1 MLTWLYS
8 HTWATYNRPLFII
21 PRAVVMDVLTAKLKK
36 LEKQNY
42 RAYQQI
48 KGQYDFGDYTL
59 YIDHI
64 QPDPFASAS
73 RLRATRAWPLTGLS
87 WLQEKSAAYQVA
99 ARDFIARSFAEYA
112 KQENSIIIQL
122 TGQTVLDSTSVLFN
136 QDGIE
141 LRFRMSMPAEGRD
154 ILAKKALN
162 ILTFHLPKFIRK
174 ATIERELD
182 IEALKRHCETV
193 EDQES
198 LRAQLANKGL
208 VAFIANGSVLPRT
221 AGNCDLPM
229 KDAVAFES
237 PEALETVMVAP
248 NRGEVRGLGIPKGIT
263 LIVGGG
269 FHGKST
275 LLTAIERSIY
285 NHIPGDG
292 REGIVTDN
300 NAMKIRAE
308 DGRCVHNLNLS
319 NYINHLP
326 LGKDTQDFS
335 TQDASGSTSQAAWL
349 QESIEAGATT
359 LLIDEDTSAT
369 NFMIRDERMQA
380 LVSKGD
386 EPITPL
392 VDRVGQLRD
401 EMGISSL
408 VVMGGSG
415 DYLDVADTVIQMH
428 DFQALDVT
436 EKAQQVIALHP
447 TERKN
452 ECETPLA
459 NIAPRSLNC
468 MALQT
473 LLAEGK
479 FRVSAKGTDSLRF
492 GKEFTDLA
500 ALEQIESSSEIN
512 AIGWLWFQL
521 AQMQGWS
528 KNPAQDLTTMLG
540 DNWHESMPNNGDL
553 AKPRILDT
561 MAALNRMRKAKF
573 RNA

>member
-1 MLTWLYS
+1 MDLLTS
-8 HTWATYNRPLFII
+8 I
-21 PRAVVMDVLTAKLKK
+21 LKK

-59 YIDHI
+59 YIDHV
-64 QPDPFASAS
+64 QSDPYASAS
-73 RLRATRAWPLTGLS
+73 RLRATRAWSLTGLD
-87 WLQEKSAAYQVA
+87 WLREKSPSYQRA
-99 ARDFIARSFAEYA
+99 ARDFIARSFAEFA
-112 KQENSIIIQL
+112 KQENSISISL
-122 TGQTVLDSTSVLFN
+122 SGQTVLDSTSVVFTD
-136 QDGIE
+136 DGIE
-141 LRFRMSMPAEGRD
+141 LRFRMSLPAEGRD

-162 ILTFHLPKFIRK
+162 ILTFHMPKFIRR

-182 IEALKRHCETV
+182 KDALIHHCEII
-193 EDQES
+193 EDQDA
-198 LRAQLANKGL
+198 LRDQLADQGL
-208 VAFIANGSVLPRT
+208 VAFVANGSVLPRL

-229 KDAVAFES
+229 KDAVPFTAPS
-237 PEALETVMVAP
+237 TLEVTLTTP
-248 NRGEVRGLGIPKGIT
+248 NQGEIRGLGIRQGIT

-275 LLTAIERSIY
+275 LLTALERSIY

-292 REGIVTDN
+292 RERIVTDG

-308 DGRCVHNLNLS
+308 DGRCVHNLNLA

-326 LGKDTQDFS
+326 MGKNTSDFS

-392 VDRVGQLRD
+392 VDRIGQLRD
-401 EMGISSL
+401 ELGISTL

-428 DFQALDVT
+428 DYQAVDVT
-436 EKAQQVIALHP
+436 EKAQQVIAQHP
-447 TERKN
+447 TARRN

-459 NIAPRSLNC
+459 TFPPRSFNRA
-468 MALQT
+468 ALQK
-473 LLAEGK
+473 LLVEGK
-479 FRVSAKGTDSLRF
+479 FRVSAKGVDALRF
-492 GKEFTDLA
+492 GKEFADIS
-500 ALEQIESSSEIN
+500 ALEQLESASEVN

-521 AQMQGWS
+521 AQLPGWS
-528 KNPAQDLTTMLG
+528 KNPAKEMAEMLTEHWYTA
-540 DNWHESMPNNGDL
+540 MPNHGDL
-553 AKPRILDT
+553 AKPRILDA
-561 MAALNRMRKAKF
+561 MAALNRMRKSQFKA
-573 RNA
+573 

>member
-1 MLTWLYS
+1 MDLLTS
-8 HTWATYNRPLFII
+8 I
-21 PRAVVMDVLTAKLKK
+21 LKK

-59 YIDHI
+59 YIDYV
-64 QPDPFASAS
+64 QSDPYASAS
-73 RLRATRAWPLTGLS
+73 RLRATRAWSLTGLD
-87 WLQEKSAAYQVA
+87 WLREKSPSYQRA
-99 ARDFIARSFAEYA
+99 ARDFIARSFAEFA
-112 KQENSIIIQL
+112 KQENSISISL
-122 TGQTVLDSTSVLFN
+122 TGQTVLDSTSVVFN
-136 QDGIE
+136 DHGIE
-141 LRFRMSMPAEGRD
+141 LRFRMSLPAEGRD

-162 ILTFHLPKFIRK
+162 ILTFHMPKFIRR

-182 IEALKRHCETV
+182 KEALIQHCEII
-193 EDQES
+193 EDQDA
-198 LRAQLANKGL
+198 LRAQLTDKGL
-208 VAFIANGSVLPRT
+208 VAFVANGSVLPRL

-229 KDAVAFES
+229 KEAVPFTAPKE
-237 PEALETVMVAP
+237 LEVTLSTP
-248 NRGEVRGLGIPKGIT
+248 NQGDISGLGIRKGIT

-275 LLTAIERSIY
+275 LLTALERSIY

-292 REGIVTDN
+292 RERIVTDG

-326 LGKDTQDFS
+326 MAKNTSDFS

-392 VDRVGQLRD
+392 VDRIGQLRD
-401 EMGISSL
+401 ELGISTL

-428 DFQALDVT
+428 DYQAVDVT
-436 EKAQQVIALHP
+436 EKAQQVIAQHP
-447 TERKN
+447 TQRRN

-459 NIAPRSLNC
+459 TFPPRSFNRA
-468 MALQT
+468 ALQKI
-473 LLAEGK
+473 LVDGK
-479 FRVSAKGTDSLRF
+479 FRVSAKGVDALRF
-492 GKEFTDLA
+492 GKEFADIS
-500 ALEQIESSSEIN
+500 ALEQLESASEVN

-521 AQMQGWS
+521 AQLPGWS
-528 KNPAQDLTTMLG
+528 KNPAKEMAEMLTEH
-540 DNWHESMPNNGDL
+540 WHTAMPNHGDL
-553 AKPRILDT
+553 AKPRILDA
-561 MAALNRMRKAKF
+561 MAALNRMRKSQFKA
-573 RNA
+573 

>member
-1 MLTWLYS
+1 MDLLTS
-8 HTWATYNRPLFII
+8 I
-21 PRAVVMDVLTAKLKK
+21 LKK

-59 YIDHI
+59 YIDYV
-64 QPDPFASAS
+64 QSDPYASAS
-73 RLRATRAWPLTGLS
+73 RLRATRAWSLTGLD
-87 WLQEKSAAYQVA
+87 WLREKSPSYQRA
-99 ARDFIARSFAEYA
+99 ARDFIARSFAEFA
-112 KQENSIIIQL
+112 KQENSISISL
-122 TGQTVLDSTSVLFN
+122 TGQTVLDSTSVVFN
-136 QDGIE
+136 DHGIE
-141 LRFRMSMPAEGRD
+141 LRFRMSLPAEGRD

-162 ILTFHLPKFIRK
+162 ILTFHMPKFIRR

-182 IEALKRHCETV
+182 KEALIQHCEII
-193 EDQES
+193 EDQDA
-198 LRAQLANKGL
+198 LRAQLTDKGL
-208 VAFIANGSVLPRT
+208 VAFVANGSVLPRL

-229 KDAVAFES
+229 KEAVPFTAPKE
-237 PEALETVMVAP
+237 LEVTLSTP
-248 NRGEVRGLGIPKGIT
+248 NQGDISGLGIRKGIT

-275 LLTAIERSIY
+275 LLTALERSIY

-292 REGIVTDN
+292 RERIVTDG

-326 LGKDTQDFS
+326 MAKNTSDFS

-392 VDRVGQLRD
+392 VDRIGQLRD
-401 EMGISSL
+401 ELGISTL

-428 DFQALDVT
+428 DYQAVDVT
-436 EKAQQVIALHP
+436 EKAQQVIAQHP
-447 TERKN
+447 TQRRN

-459 NIAPRSLNC
+459 TFPPRSFNRA
-468 MALQT
+468 ALQKI
-473 LLAEGK
+473 LVDGK
-479 FRVSAKGTDSLRF
+479 FRVSAKGLTHCVSVRSLQISLRW
-492 GKEFTDLA
+492 
-500 ALEQIESSSEIN
+500 SSWN
-512 AIGWLWFQL
+512 LHL
-521 AQMQGWS
+521 
-528 KNPAQDLTTMLG
+528 K
-540 DNWHESMPNNGDL
+540 
-553 AKPRILDT
+553 
-561 MAALNRMRKAKF
+561 
-573 RNA
+573 

>member
-1 MLTWLYS
+1 MDLLTS
-8 HTWATYNRPLFII
+8 I
-21 PRAVVMDVLTAKLKK
+21 LKK

-59 YIDHI
+59 YIDHV
-64 QPDPFASAS
+64 QSDPYASAS
-73 RLRATRAWPLTGLS
+73 RLRATRAWSLTGLD
-87 WLQEKSAAYQVA
+87 WLREKSPSYQRA
-99 ARDFIARSFAEYA
+99 ARDFIARSFAEFA
-112 KQENSIIIQL
+112 KQENSISISL
-122 TGQTVLDSTSVLFN
+122 SGQTVLDSTSVVFTD
-136 QDGIE
+136 DGIE
-141 LRFRMSMPAEGRD
+141 LRFRMSLPAEGRD

-162 ILTFHLPKFIRK
+162 ILTFHMPKFIRR

-182 IEALKRHCETV
+182 KDALIHHCEII
-193 EDQES
+193 EDQDA
-198 LRAQLANKGL
+198 LRDQLANQGL
-208 VAFIANGSVLPRT
+208 VAFVANGSVLPRL

-229 KDAVAFES
+229 KDAVPFTAPS
-237 PEALETVMVAP
+237 ALEVTLTTP
-248 NRGEVRGLGIPKGIT
+248 NQGEIRGLGIRQGIT

-275 LLTAIERSIY
+275 LLTALERSIY

-292 REGIVTDN
+292 RERIVTDG

-308 DGRCVHNLNLS
+308 DGRCVHNLNLA

-326 LGKDTQDFS
+326 MGKNTSDFS

-392 VDRVGQLRD
+392 VDRIGQLRD
-401 EMGISSL
+401 ELGISTL

-428 DFQALDVT
+428 DYQAVDVT
-436 EKAQQVIALHP
+436 EKAQQVIAQHP
-447 TERKN
+447 TARRN

-459 NIAPRSLNC
+459 TFPPRSFNRA
-468 MALQT
+468 ALQK
-473 LLAEGK
+473 LLVEGK
-479 FRVSAKGTDSLRF
+479 FRVSAKGVDALRF
-492 GKEFTDLA
+492 GKEFADIS
-500 ALEQIESSSEIN
+500 ALEQLESASEVN

-521 AQMQGWS
+521 AQLPGWS
-528 KNPAQDLTTMLG
+528 KNPAKEMAEMLTEHWYTA
-540 DNWHESMPNNGDL
+540 MPNHGDL
-553 AKPRILDT
+553 AKPRILDA
-561 MAALNRMRKAKF
+561 MAALNRMRKSQFKA
-573 RNA
+573 